1 MDQQYGDDYITITD
15 EDGVD
20 YELEVLAQCEYEGAS
35 YLALTDADAEEAE
48 EMEISILK
56 VVEDEN
62 GEETL
67 ETIDDEKELEN
78 AYKTLMDL
86 VYEDEVGD
94 SAADEEE

>member
-1 MDQQYGDDYITITD
+1 MDQQYVDDYITITD

-20 YELEVLAQCEYEGAS
+20 YELEVLAQFEYEGAS

-78 AYKTLMDL
+78 AYKTLMEL
-86 VYEDEVGD
+86 VYDDETC
-94 SAADEEE
+94 AADEEE